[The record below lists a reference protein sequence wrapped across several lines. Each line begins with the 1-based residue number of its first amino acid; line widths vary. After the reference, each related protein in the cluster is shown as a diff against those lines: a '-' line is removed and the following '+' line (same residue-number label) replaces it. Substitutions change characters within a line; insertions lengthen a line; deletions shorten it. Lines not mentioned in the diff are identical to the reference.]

1 MADARQ
7 IFVGNASSNSNN
19 FDERMR
25 TWADGSISR
34 TQSTAD
40 AARWSNWPGRYS
52 TAMYFR
58 PARSHESVTLSVT
71 TSPKTL

>member
-1 MADARQ
+1 LIRAISSSVTAP
-7 IFVGNASSNSNN
+7 SNSSS
-19 FDERMR
+19 FDERIR
-25 TWADGSISR
+25 TSADGSISR

-52 TAMYFR
+52 TAIYFC
-58 PARSHESVTLSVT
+58 PARSHASVTLSVT